1 LWAGKNKENEMST
14 NLHINPLNT
23 AKSNETDLIWNS
35 IYRVGGMAA
44 LGTLLVGVVEIGIT
58 FLPGGNTPCVTVF
71 DWFTLFQTN
80 SFMGLRNLGLL
91 NILFNA
97 LAIPTFF
104 ALFGAH
110 RKTSQTLA
118 ALAMIIS
125 FIGVAVF
132 YATNRAFAMFDLSN
146 QYALATS
153 EAQKAIL
160 AAAGQAMLSVGQ
172 SHTPG
177 TFIAFFLS
185 ESAGLLISVVML
197 RDRIFSKANA
207 YVGLLG
213 FSFLLI
219 FEICT
224 SFVPG
229 LRSVAMIFAMLGGIL
244 SLVWDILV
252 AQRFFHL
259 TRTN

>member
-1 LWAGKNKENEMST
+1 
-14 NLHINPLNT
+14 
-23 AKSNETDLIWNS
+23 
-35 IYRVGGMAA
+35 
-44 LGTLLVGVVEIGIT
+44 
-58 FLPGGNTPCVTVF
+58 
-71 DWFTLFQTN
+71 
-80 SFMGLRNLGLL
+80 
-91 NILFNA
+91 
-97 LAIPTFF
+97 
-104 ALFGAH
+104 
-110 RKTSQTLA
+110 
-118 ALAMIIS
+118 
-125 FIGVAVF
+125 
-132 YATNRAFAMFDLSN
+132 
-146 QYALATS
+146 
-153 EAQKAIL
+153 L

-197 RDRIFSKANA
+197 RDRIFSKTNA

-224 SFVPG
+224 SFVSG

>member
-1 LWAGKNKENEMST
+1 MTTQLQAIKMDEINTEA
-14 NLHINPLNT
+14 INP
-23 AKSNETDLIWNS
+23 AWKSL
-35 IYRVGGMAA
+35 YRVGGMAA

-58 FLPGGNTPCVTVF
+58 FLPGGNTPSETVF
-71 DWFTLFQTN
+71 DWFTLFQN
-80 SFMGLRNLGLL
+80 NWFMGLRNLGLL

-132 YATNRAFAMFDLSN
+132 YATNRAFAMLDLSH
-146 QYALATS
+146 QYALATT
-153 EAQKAIL
+153 EAQRAIL

-185 ESAGLLISVVML
+185 EFAGLLISVVML
-197 RDRIFSKANA
+197 RGKLFSKANA
-207 YVGLLG
+207 YVGLVG
-213 FSFLLI
+213 FSFLLT

-229 LRSVAMIFAMLGGIL
+229 LRSVAMIFAMLGGVL

-252 AQRFFHL
+252 ARRLFQL
-259 TRTN
+259 SRTY